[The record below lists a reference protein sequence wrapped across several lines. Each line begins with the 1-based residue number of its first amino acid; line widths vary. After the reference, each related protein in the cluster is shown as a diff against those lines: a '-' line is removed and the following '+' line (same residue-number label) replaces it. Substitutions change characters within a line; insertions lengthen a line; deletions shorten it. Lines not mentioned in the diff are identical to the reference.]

1 MKTVWRVFSYL
12 KRYPWMAAGTLTCA
26 ILSTLMVIVFP
37 ATAKWII
44 DDVVRANRPDKLLPL
59 ILLAA
64 VAFLVQHG
72 FKALRLVL
80 NNTFEQ
86 RVIFDLRS
94 DLYSHIQLLP
104 LRWFDNRATGDL
116 MTRVIE
122 DVNSVERVLIDG
134 IEQGVVAILQV
145 VIVISV
151 MFYLNVKLAL
161 LALVPFPLLIAGAL
175 TYTLTAHRRYRSQRR
190 ASSNMNALLHD
201 NLAGVRQ
208 IKSFVREREEH
219 ARFNRVSDQL
229 RHATL
234 VVMRVW
240 AIYSPSMSMFEAI
253 GALLVLGFGGHAVL
267 TGAMQIGDLVAF
279 LMLTAFLYDP
289 VSRLHQLNQLVQA
302 GRAAGERVFE
312 ILDEQVE
319 AGAVAGIGDPGTA
332 ITDRGYK
339 ARILGDIR
347 YENVSFSYVEGLPA
361 LRCVSFHA
369 PPGATVA
376 LVGATGAG
384 KSTLVNLLVR
394 FYEFTSGEI
403 HIDGKPVREYELRTL
418 REAIGVV
425 TQESFLFN
433 GSIRENLLMGKPDA
447 TDAELW
453 RAVDAANARQ
463 FIERLPDGL
472 ESVVGERGVKLS
484 VGEKQRL
491 SIARSLLKDPPI
503 LILDEATASV
513 DTATE
518 RLIQEALERL
528 MANRT
533 SIVIAHRLSTIV
545 YAWKICAAVPA
556 KFARGLATARD
567 RVAGG
572 NHYLGKS
579 RARAAIT
586 GLRRIPLSGRRWC
599 RCGRSRN
606 RDGLAGLQFTT
617 VFDVVGFLQFIDA
630 YFVHFGYGRQCLSA
644 RHDVRVA
651 HSGGMRRRHGWS
663 GRIRRRGRALSN
675 HDPWPD
681 VGNFLLQL

>member
-1 MKTVWRVFSYL
+1 MRTVWRVFAYL

-26 ILSTLMVIVFP
+26 ILGTLMVIVFP
-37 ATAKWII
+37 AVTKLVIN
-44 DDVVRANRPDKLLPL
+44 DVVRANRPDRLLPL
-59 ILLAA
+59 IGLAA
-64 VAFLVQHG
+64 MAFLLQHG
-72 FKALRLVL
+72 FNVLRIIL

-86 RVIFDLRS
+86 KVIFDLRS

-145 VIVISV
+145 LIVV
-151 MFYLNVKLAL
+151 GMMFYLSAKLAL
-161 LALVPFPLLIAGAL
+161 LALVPFPLLIAGTL
-175 TYTLTAHRRYRSQRR
+175 TYTLTAHRRYRLQRR
-190 ASSNMNALLHD
+190 ASSDMNALLHD

-208 IKSFVREREEH
+208 IKSFVRENDEH
-219 ARFNRVSDQL
+219 ARFNRVSDHL
-229 RHATL
+229 RRATL

-240 AIYSPSMSMFEAI
+240 AIYSPSMSLFESI
-253 GALLVLGFGGHAVL
+253 GALLVLGFGSHAVL
-267 TGAMQIGDLVAF
+267 TGSMQIGDLVAF
-279 LMLTAFLYDP
+279 LILLAFLYDP
-289 VSRLHQLNQLVQA
+289 LSRLHQLNQLVQA

-312 ILDEQVE
+312 ILDEPVE
-319 AGAVAGIGDPGTA
+319 AGAVAL
-332 ITDRGYK
+332 TDRGRPSIG
-339 ARILGDIR
+339 AEPQRSSILGDIR
-347 YENVSFSYVEGLPA
+347 YQDVSFGYVEGLPA
-361 LRCVSFHA
+361 LRNISFHA

-384 KSTLVNLLVR
+384 KSTVVNLLVR
-394 FYEFTSGEI
+394 FYEFTSGQI
-403 HIDGKPVREYELRTL
+403 YIDRKPIREYDLRAL

-433 GSIRENLLMGKPDA
+433 GSIRENLLMGKPQA

-453 RAVDAANARQ
+453 RAVIAANAQQ
-463 FIERLPDGL
+463 FIQRLPGGL

-491 SIARSLLKDPPI
+491 SIARALLKDPPI

-545 YAWKICAAVPA
+545 
-556 KFARGLATARD
+556 
-567 RVAGG
+567 
-572 NHYLGKS
+572 
-579 RARAAIT
+579 RADQI
-586 GLRRIPLSGRRWC
+586 LVL
-599 RCGRSRN
+599 
-606 RDGLAGLQFTT
+606 D
-617 VFDVVGFLQFIDA
+617 
-630 YFVHFGYGRQCLSA
+630 H
-644 RHDVRVA
+644 
-651 HSGGMRRRHGWS
+651 
-663 GRIRRRGRALSN
+663 GRIIERGTHDKLLSF
-675 HDPWPD
+675 
-681 VGNFLLQL
+681 GGKYTRLCQQSLLETSPLRETEPPAEIVASQTAETEEELPVC

>member
-1 MKTVWRVFSYL
+1 MKTVWRVFAYL
-12 KRYPWMAAGTLTCA
+12 KRYPGLAAGTLACA
-26 ILSTLMVIVFP
+26 VMGTLMVIVFP
-37 ATAKWII
+37 SVTKWII

-59 ILLAA
+59 ILLAT
-64 VAFLVQHG
+64 VAFLIQHL
-72 FKALRLVL
+72 FNSLRIIL

-86 RVIFDLRS
+86 KVIFDLRS

-134 IEQGVVAILQV
+134 IEQGIVAVLQIVIVVA
-145 VIVISV
+145 V
-151 MFYLNVKLAL
+151 MFYWNANLAL

-175 TYTLTAHRRYRSQRR
+175 AYTLTAHRRYRLQRR
-190 ASSNMNALLHD
+190 AASNINALLHD

-208 IKSFVREREEH
+208 IKSFAREREEH
-219 ARFNRVSDQL
+219 ARFNRASDQL

-234 VVMRVW
+234 VVMRTW

-253 GALLVLGFGGHAVL
+253 GALLVLGFGSHAVL
-267 TGAMQIGDLVAF
+267 TGSLQLGDLVGI
-279 LMLTAFLYDP
+279 LMLMAFLYDP
-289 VSRLHQLNQLVQA
+289 ISRLHQLNQLVQA

-312 ILDEQVE
+312 ILDEDAEPGV
-319 AGAVAGIGDPGTA
+319 VAGVGDRGTA
-332 ITDRGYK
+332 ITDRGYSN
-339 ARILGDIR
+339 RIIGDIHFQD
-347 YENVSFSYVEGLPA
+347 VSFSYVDGLSA
-361 LRCVSFHA
+361 LRHISFHA
-369 PPGATVA
+369 LPGTTTA

-394 FYEFTSGEI
+394 FYEFDSGQI
-403 HIDGKPVREYELRTL
+403 YVDDKPVREYDLRTL

-433 GSIRENLLMGKPDA
+433 GSIRENLLMGKPTA
-447 TDAELW
+447 SDAELW

-463 FIERLPDGL
+463 FIERLPHGL

-491 SIARSLLKDPPI
+491 SIARALLKDPPI

-518 RLIQEALERL
+518 RLIQEALEHL

-545 YAWKICAAVPA
+545 HADQILVLDHGRVVERGTHEELLVLDQKYAQLCRQSLLESSPQRQAEPQEEIV
-556 KFARGLATARD
+556 TSE
-567 RVAGG
+567 VAEPEEER
-572 NHYLGKS
+572 L
-579 RARAAIT
+579 
-586 GLRRIPLSGRRWC
+586 P
-599 RCGRSRN
+599 
-606 RDGLAGLQFTT
+606 
-617 VFDVVGFLQFIDA
+617 V
-630 YFVHFGYGRQCLSA
+630 
-644 RHDVRVA
+644 
-651 HSGGMRRRHGWS
+651 
-663 GRIRRRGRALSN
+663 
-675 HDPWPD
+675 
-681 VGNFLLQL
+681 

>member
-1 MKTVWRVFSYL
+1 MKTVWRVFTYL
-12 KRYPWMAAGTLTCA
+12 KRYPWMAAGTLSCA
-26 ILSTLMVIVFP
+26 VLTTLMVIVFP
-37 ATAKWII
+37 SATKWII
-44 DDVVRANRPDKLLPL
+44 NDVVRAHRPDKLLPL

-64 VAFLVQHG
+64 VAFLLQHV
-72 FKALRLVL
+72 FNSLRIIL

-86 RVIFDLRS
+86 KVIFDLRS

-134 IEQGVVAILQV
+134 IEQGVVAVLQI
-145 VIVISV
+145 VIVLAV
-151 MFYLNVKLAL
+151 MFYWNAKLAL
-161 LALVPFPLLIAGAL
+161 LALVPFPLLIGGAL
-175 TYTLTAHRRYRSQRR
+175 AYTLTAHRRYRLQRR
-190 ASSNMNALLHD
+190 TSSAINALLHD
-201 NLAGVRQ
+201 NLAGIRQ
-208 IKSFVREREEH
+208 IKSFAREREEH
-219 ARFNRVSDQL
+219 ARFNRASDQL

-253 GALLVLGFGGHAVL
+253 GALLILGFGGYAAL
-267 TGAMQIGDLVAF
+267 TDTMQIGDLVAF

-312 ILDEQVE
+312 ILDEPAE
-319 AGAVAGIGDPGTA
+319 PGAVAGIGDPGTA
-332 ITDRGYK
+332 SPNRTGGCARGYSTHI
-339 ARILGDIR
+339 AGDIR
-347 YENVSFSYVEGLPA
+347 YEDVSFSYAEGLPA
-361 LRCVSFHA
+361 LRHVSFHA
-369 PPGATVA
+369 PPGATIA
-376 LVGATGAG
+376 LVGSTGAG

-394 FYEFTSGEI
+394 FYEFSSGQI
-403 HIDGKPVREYELRTL
+403 YVDGKPIRDYVLRAL

-463 FIERLPDGL
+463 FIERLPQGL

-491 SIARSLLKDPPI
+491 SIARALLKDPPI

-545 YAWKICAAVPA
+545 HADQILV
-556 KFARGLATARD
+556 LD
-567 RVAGG
+567 
-572 NHYLGKS
+572 H
-579 RARAAIT
+579 
-586 GLRRIPLSGRRWC
+586 
-599 RCGRSRN
+599 
-606 RDGLAGLQFTT
+606 
-617 VFDVVGFLQFIDA
+617 
-630 YFVHFGYGRQCLSA
+630 
-644 RHDVRVA
+644 
-651 HSGGMRRRHGWS
+651 
-663 GRIRRRGRALSN
+663 GRIIERGTHDELVALTGKYAQLCRQSLLEVSPHAQFETRAEIVTAQGLEREE
-675 HDPWPD
+675 
-681 VGNFLLQL
+681 QLPV